1 MADQRIRSFLEVYE
15 TGSFTKAADSLAL
28 TQPAVSK
35 HVKSLED
42 EFGVDLFIRSHNKLY
57 ATPEGNITA
66 KYARKMLQLE
76 HNMKKELNN
85 SKRQLSR
92 ISVGIT
98 HTAESNA
105 SAEALASFAMA
116 HAKMKVKI
124 ISDTTDKL
132 LGMLKDYRLDLAV
145 IEGRISDPGL
155 KSVVLDTDCLVLAVP
170 PEHPMADKPYITID
184 ELKQERLIIRS
195 RHSGT
200 RNMFVSSLE
209 ARNMHLDEFT
219 ILMELDNIATIKD
232 LIRRGFGVSVLP
244 RSTCE
249 DEWKKGKINLLPI
262 EGLGMIREMNLVYRK
277 DWDRPAILSEI
288 AEFYNKHRN

>member
-1 MADQRIRSFLEVYE
+1 MADQRIRSFLKVYE
-15 TGSFTKAADSLAL
+15 TGNFTKAADSLAL

-35 HVKSLED
+35 HIKSLED
-42 EFGVDLFIRSHNKLY
+42 EFGVELFVRSRNKLY
-57 ATPEGNITA
+57 ATPEGKLVA

-76 HNMKKELNN
+76 LNMRKDLNN
-85 SKRQLSR
+85 AKKQLSG

-105 SAEALASFAMA
+105 SAEALAAFAMA
-116 HAKMKVKI
+116 HENMKVKI

-132 LGMLKDYRLDLAV
+132 CGMLKDYRLDLAV
-145 IEGRISDPGL
+145 IEGRISDPSL
-155 KSVVLDTDCLVLAVP
+155 ESVVLDTDCLVLAVP
-170 PEHPMADKPYITID
+170 PEHPLADKPFITVE
-184 ELKQERLIIRS
+184 ELKKETLIIRS

-209 ARNMHLDEFT
+209 ARNMHLDEFS

-249 DEWKKGKINLLPI
+249 DEWKKGKICLLPI

-277 DWDRPAILSEI
+277 DWERPAILSEI
-288 AEFYNKHRN
+288 AEFYNSRKN

>member
-1 MADQRIRSFLEVYE
+1 MADQRIRSFLKVYE
-15 TGSFTKAADSLAL
+15 TGNFTKAADSLAL

-35 HVKSLED
+35 HIKSLED
-42 EFGVDLFIRSHNKLY
+42 EFGVELFVRSHNQLH
-57 ATPEGNITA
+57 ATPEGKLVA

-76 HNMKKELNN
+76 HNMRKDLNN
-85 SKRQLSR
+85 SKKQLSG

-105 SAEALASFAMA
+105 SAEALAAFAMA
-116 HAKMKVKI
+116 HENMKVKI

-132 LGMLKDYRLDLAV
+132 CGMLKDYRLDLAV
-145 IEGRISDPGL
+145 IEGRISDPSL
-155 KSVVLDTDCLVLAVP
+155 ESVVLDTDCLVLAVP
-170 PEHPMADKPYITID
+170 PEHPLADKPFITVE
-184 ELKQERLIIRS
+184 ELKRETLIIRS

-209 ARNMHLDEFT
+209 ARNMHLDEFS

-249 DEWKKGKINLLPI
+249 DEWKKGKIYLLPI

-277 DWDRPAILSEI
+277 DWDRPGILSEI
-288 AEFYNKHRN
+288 AEYYNSRKN